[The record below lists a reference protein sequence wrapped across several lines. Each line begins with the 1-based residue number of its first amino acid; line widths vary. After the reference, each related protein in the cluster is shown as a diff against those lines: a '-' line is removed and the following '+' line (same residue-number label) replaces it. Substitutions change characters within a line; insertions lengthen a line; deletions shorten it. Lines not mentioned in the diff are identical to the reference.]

1 MYAGYKAR
9 HTPFCINCYTAG
21 HISRQCPE
29 PIYSYGCIAFRV
41 DGWNQPADIVA
52 CEDGHDKIPGPIKYL
67 MIQRRES
74 IGFVEFMRGKY
85 RVSDLA
91 YVEQQIEGMTM
102 AERERLLTQP
112 FDVLWDDLW
121 GVPREGNHAYRNE
134 RDQARQKLDQLRNG
148 NPSLEALC
156 KAIPAP
162 FITPEWGFPK
172 GRRDM
177 HENEYACAMREFRE
191 ETNISPSDVQTIRNL
206 EPLSEVFRGTNSVR
220 YCHKYF
226 IAYTPS
232 RVADLV
238 CLPPPGINSQMSQ
251 EVGDIRWCS
260 LEECLALIRPINVEK
275 RNIILR
281 VDALLKEFYPVRLG

>member
-1 MYAGYKAR
+1 
-9 HTPFCINCYTAG
+9 
-21 HISRQCPE
+21 
-29 PIYSYGCIAFRV
+29 
-41 DGWNQPADIVA
+41 
-52 CEDGHDKIPGPIKYL
+52 

-85 RVSDLA
+85 RVSDMA
-91 YVEQQIEGMTM
+91 YVQQQIEGMTM
-102 AERERLLTQP
+102 AERERLLVQP

-121 GVPREGNHAYRNE
+121 GIPKDGNHAYRNE
-134 RDQARQKLDQLRNG
+134 RDQARQKLDQLRTG
-148 NPSLEALC
+148 TPSLETLC
-156 KAIPAP
+156 KTIPAP
-162 FITPEWGFPK
+162 FDTPEWGFPK

-177 HENEYACAMREFRE
+177 HENEYACAMREFKE
-191 ETNISPSDVQTIRNL
+191 ETNISPGDVQTIRNL
-206 EPLSEVFRGTNSVR
+206 APLSEVFRGTNSVR

-232 RVADLV
+232 AVADLV

-260 LEECLALIRPINVEK
+260 LEECLSLIRPINVEK